1 MQNITL
7 SGIKFRA
14 SLLWSQFASGV
25 NLKPSVSSLLI
36 FLSVC
41 FSLPVQAHSFN
52 EEFDS
57 DPTTG
62 AFVPTFS
69 IAPEHSVTFK
79 FTFTTDGDRGTF
91 AYDTAKG
98 EDDSASISM
107 VSNTP
112 GPGIEQIT
120 IARNDGD
127 DFPFNS
133 IFIHNFS
140 DVITI
145 GGYNEGTLVGVA
157 QMASATLPAAEILSF
172 GGIVVD
178 EIRLTSADFNANI
191 DSFNA
196 EVLSSPPTNT
206 APTGS
211 VTISGTASEGQTL
224 TASNSLADADGLG
237 TITYQWSRDTAG
249 VVSDVATG
257 TMYVLTQADVGSTI
271 TVTANYT
278 DGGNTAES
286 VSSAATATV
295 TNVNTA
301 PTGSVTISGTASE
314 GQTLTASNS
323 LADADGLGTITYQ
336 WSRDTAGVVS
346 DVATGTMYVL
356 TQADVGSTITVTANY
371 TDGGNTAESVSSA
384 ATATVTNVN
393 NAATGSVT
401 ISGTASEGQTL
412 TASNTLAD
420 IDVIPVN
427 SIVYQWKRDVGG
439 VVSDVATGTTYVL
452 TQADVGSTIT
462 VTANYTDGGMTA
474 ESVPSAATAIV
485 TNVNNAPTG
494 SVTINNMMPA
504 EGQTLT
510 ASNTLAD
517 IDVIPAGS
525 ITYQWK
531 RGVNDIPGET
541 LATYVLVQDDVDENI
556 NVIASYTD
564 GQGTAESVPSAA
576 TATVTN
582 VNNAPT
588 GSVIVSGI
596 ATEGEMLTA
605 SNTLMDEDSPGSISG
620 INYQWRRNV
629 SGVISDITGATL
641 ATYVLVQVD
650 VGNTI
655 TVTASYTDVGNT
667 AESVS
672 SAATAVVVNV
682 NDIGVVTVS
691 GLLDVG
697 QMLTAFVADDDGTD
711 DATAAAGGFSYQWK
725 SDGSDIAGETLKDY
739 ILIAADIGRAITVT
753 VSYTDDEGTSES
765 VTGSATGS
773 VSDMTPPVITTPAP
787 ITVIAEGLF
796 TLVDIGVTTANDN
809 ADGVLTPTSDA
820 PSHFVPGI
828 TLIFWEVEDAAGN
841 VADVAIQSVTV
852 KPLVDFSV
860 DQLAAE
866 NTGVNG
872 TSFRIYLNGDVNYDV
887 DVPYTISGTASGSDH
902 DLANGVA
909 KIIAGRDVA
918 EVSFTINDDGLGE
931 GVETIVVTMGTPT
944 PDAAIGTKSTLNIDI
959 TEENI
964 APVVSL
970 SAIQATIK
978 TRTITL
984 DSGVVTVSSDASDP
998 NTTDTLT
1005 YDWSAT
1011 DNTLIDI
1018 DSDVTDGIFTFDPSS
1033 LSPGSYVLRLTV
1045 NDGTAAAETELLL
1058 NIFSDAQPADLIADS
1073 DNDGIPDSRDSGD
1086 KTNILPSLAG
1096 LFTSGLLE
1104 IEAGLVFGLGDTAF
1118 TAGKGQA
1125 KVTMADVNN
1134 VGQPNDIGFAY
1145 PSGLFDFDIEG
1156 LGVSGQ
1162 SVNIV
1167 LPQQKAIPTNATYR
1181 KLVANN
1187 WQEFVIDDNNAI
1199 ATAPGTPGFCPPP
1212 GDAQYQAGLTKGH
1225 FCVQLTIEDG
1235 GVNDGDGAANNRI
1248 SDPSGVAITAAVP
1261 PVDPPAKS
1269 DNSNGIFG
1277 LGRLSIWWLSL
1288 FALFGLRNLTNRK
1301 VLSAK

>member
-7 SGIKFRA
+7 SGIKFRV
-14 SLLWSQFASGV
+14 SLLWSQFASSV

-36 FLSVC
+36 FLGVC

-69 IAPEHSVTFK
+69 IAPVHLVTFK

-91 AYDTAKG
+91 AYDTANG
-98 EDDSASISM
+98 ENGSASISM

-120 IARNDGD
+120 IARNDGE

-145 GGYNEGTLVGVA
+145 RGYNGGALVGVT
-157 QMASATLPAAEILSF
+157 QMASATLPAAETLSF

-191 DSFNA
+191 DSFNSEA
-196 EVLSSPPTNT
+196 LSSPP
-206 APTGS
+206 
-211 VTISGTASEGQTL
+211 
-224 TASNSLADADGLG
+224 
-237 TITYQWSRDTAG
+237 
-249 VVSDVATG
+249 
-257 TMYVLTQADVGSTI
+257 
-271 TVTANYT
+271 
-278 DGGNTAES
+278 
-286 VSSAATATV
+286 
-295 TNVNTA
+295 VNTA

-314 GQTLTASNS
+314 GQTLTASNT
-323 LADADGLGTITYQ
+323 LADADGLGAITYQ
-336 WSRDTAGVVS
+336 WKRGVN
-346 DVATGTMYVL
+346 DIPGETLATYILV
-356 TQADVGSTITVTANY
+356 QDDVGEIISVIASY
-371 TDGGNTAESVSSA
+371 TDGQGTLESVPSA
-384 ATATVTNVN
+384 ATAAVTNVN
-393 NAATGSVT
+393 DAPTGSVT

-420 IDVIPVN
+420 VDGLGAIT
-427 SIVYQWKRDVGG
+427 YQWKRDVGG
-439 VVSDVATGTTYVL
+439 VVSDVATGTTYVLTQTDVGSTITVTASYTDGGNTVESVSSVATAIVTNVNNAPTGSVTINGAASEGQTLTASNTLADADGLGAITYQWKRDVGGAVSDVATGTTYVL

-474 ESVPSAATAIV
+474 ESVPSAATATVI
-485 TNVNNAPTG
+485 NVNNAPTG
-494 SVTINNMMPA
+494 SVTISGTA
-504 EGQTLT
+504 SEGQTLT

-517 IDVIPAGS
+517 IDVIPVNS
-525 ITYQWK
+525 IVYQWK
-531 RGVNDIPGET
+531 RGVNDIPGEI
-541 LATYVLVQDDVDENI
+541 LATYVLVQDDVGEI
-556 NVIASYTD
+556 ISVIANYTD
-564 GQGTAESVPSAA
+564 GGNTSESVPSAA
-576 TATVTN
+576 TAAVTN
-582 VNNAPT
+582 VNDAPT
-588 GSVIVSGI
+588 GSVIISGI
-596 ATEGEMLTA
+596 VTEGEILTV
-605 SNTLMDEDSPGSISG
+605 SNTLMDEDGIGSIS
-620 INYQWRRNV
+620 YQWSRNGSDILSATGETYILMQDDV
-629 SGVISDITGATL
+629 GSIISVTANYTDAGNFVESVIS
-641 ATYVLVQVD
+641 
-650 VGNTI
+650 
-655 TVTASYTDVGNT
+655 S
-667 AESVS
+667 
-672 SAATAVVVNV
+672 ATAAVVNV

-725 SDGSDIAGETLKDY
+725 RDGSDIAGEAFKDY
-739 ILIAADIGRAITVT
+739 ILVAADIGRAITVT
-753 VSYTDDEGTSES
+753 VNYTDDEGTSES

-787 ITVIAEGLF
+787 ITVTAEGLF
-796 TLVDIGVTTANDN
+796 TLVDIGLTTANDN

-841 VADVAIQSVTV
+841 MAMAIQSVTV

-872 TSFRIYLNGDVNYDV
+872 TSFRIYLNGKVSYDV
-887 DVPYTISGTASGSDH
+887 DVPYTVSGTANGSDH
-902 DLANGVA
+902 DLDLANGVA

-944 PDAAIGTKSTLNIDI
+944 PDAAVGTKSILNIDI

-984 DSGVVTVSSDASDP
+984 DSGVVTVSSDATDP

-1011 DNTLIDI
+1011 DNTLMDI
-1018 DSDVTDGIFTFDPSS
+1018 DSDVTDGIFIFDPSS

-1134 VGQPNDIGFAY
+1134 VGQPSDIGFAY

-1156 LGVSGQ
+1156 LGAAGQ

-1261 PVDPPAKS
+1261 PADPPAKS

-1301 VLSAK
+1301 VLSGK